1 MSAAGPTGEARRGR
15 RTALRYWLLQV
26 PGTVLLVVVLL
37 LLHRWLGL
45 PWWAVAAIT
54 VGWTIKDALLYPFLK
69 HAFDPTAGEQH
80 HSPVGRFAVA
90 REGLGQEGSSRRGYV
105 QLGGELWQAELVADA
120 VPVPAGGRVR
130 VVAQSGLSLQVEP
143 VAGPAPGGGESGNG
157 STSD

>member
-1 MSAAGPTGEARRGR
+1 MPDGGRTGKAGQGR

-37 LLHRWLGL
+37 LVHRWLGL

-69 HAFDPTAGEQH
+69 HAFDPTAGDQP

-90 REGLGQEGSSRRGYV
+90 REGLGQDGDSRTGYV
-105 QLGGELWQAELVADA
+105 QLGGELWQAELAAGAGPVAPGA
-120 VPVPAGGRVR
+120 RVR
-130 VVAQSGLSLQVEP
+130 VVGQQGLSLTVEP
-143 VAGPAPGGGESGNG
+143 VAASGAGADEAAG
-157 STSD
+157 S